1 MAEQVARSAGDGR
14 LRRSARSKQRIADAL
29 FELVGEGHLSP
40 AAQLVAD
47 RAGIGI
53 RTVFRHFE
61 DMDALYATTSTRL
74 DLEIAPILRLGPAD
88 GATLEE
94 RVEAMVEHRATL
106 YERCSPYIRANHR
119 LRDRSEFLA
128 GRFRQLVLQLREL
141 LLRWL
146 PELHDAS
153 PELVEALD
161 QSTSFEAWDRLR
173 IDQQLSRARAQ
184 ASMHFAASALVAQL
198 DDSR

>member
-1 MAEQVARSAGDGR
+1 MESLHAEFWDSDEHRDFAESLNVDRV
-14 LRRSARSKQRIADAL
+14 DAL
-29 FELVGEGHLSP
+29 RDLLLLAALADEL
-40 AAQLVAD
+40 
-47 RAGIGI
+47 
-53 RTVFRHFE
+53 F
-61 DMDALYATTSTRL
+61 
-74 DLEIAPILRLGPAD
+74 
-88 GATLEE
+88 TLEE